1 MLRTN
6 YVCEFRAREGCIFVH
21 VGVTAES
28 RCKAC
33 EWMKHCA
40 NLTAKS
46 SPEQTLAAPPGG
58 SVECSFLQLAWT
70 AERLNL

>member
-1 MLRTN
+1 
-6 YVCEFRAREGCIFVH
+6 
-21 VGVTAES
+21 
-28 RCKAC
+28 
-33 EWMKHCA
+33 MKQCA

-46 SPEQTLAAPPGG
+46 TRKQTLAMPVAG